1 MRTILSCFL
10 IVLAQM
16 VLSAEIKAQMPEA
29 ACPSVSVESKIRNPS
44 WVMVPGGGACP
55 GAPITFRAATTG
67 IDPKSKPTF
76 YWTISAGKIISGQ
89 GTAMITVST
98 EEVPGAEVTATV
110 EVGGLSE
117 LKPDCN
123 KTAQATVQVALCCL
137 PPCPTISISCPAYTS
152 EADDLVTFAVTLSGG
167 DPGLNPKYKWQ
178 VSAGKIISGQGTPEI
193 SVDVTNFDGLT
204 LTATIEI
211 DGMPPE
217 CDKTESCSVSY
228 ILDPAMT
235 RKFDEY
241 GEVNWISEETHLAD
255 FGTQLQLEP
264 DTQGYIIVYGPRRVK
279 QHLARSQKFIVE
291 KSGID
296 PQRITQINGGYRKRM
311 TVQLWVVP
319 VGATPPQPTTD
330 F

>member
-1 MRTILSCFL
+1 MRTIFSCFL

-16 VLSAEIKAQMPEA
+16 VLSAEIHAQMPEV
-29 ACPSVSVESKIRNPS
+29 ACPSVSVESTIRNPS

-55 GAPITFRAATTG
+55 GAPVTFRAATTG

-76 YWTISAGKIISGQ
+76 YWTISAGKIIDGQ
-89 GTAMITVST
+89 GTAVITVST

-123 KTAQATVQVALCCL
+123 KTAQATVQVAICCL
-137 PPCPTISISCPAYTS
+137 PPCPTISISCPTYIS
-152 EADDLVTFAVTLSGG
+152 EVSDPLIIAVSISGG
-167 DPGLNPKYKWQ
+167 APSLNPKYKWQ

-193 SVDVTNFDGLT
+193 KVETSETTGQRI
-204 LTATIEI
+204 TATVEVE
-211 DGMPPE
+211 GMPPE
-217 CDKTESCSVSY
+217 CDRSESCSISY
-228 ILDPAMT
+228 VLDPPLT

-241 GEVNWISEETHLAD
+241 GEVSWISEETRLVN

-264 DTQGYIIVYGPRRVK
+264 EAQGYIIVYGPRRVK

-296 PQRITQINGGYRKRM
+296 PQRITQINGGYHKKM
-311 TVQLWVVP
+311 IVQLWIVP
-319 VGATPPQPTTD
+319 VGATPPKPTPN